1 MADTSVMI
9 PIPQKN
15 NFILKDENIYND
27 TYLTNIEN
35 TLHPPRYNVELNK
48 NFFDPSKSSPPNEF
62 MEKLNKRMDIYN
74 NTYST
79 MSSSPILSAH
89 YFSLFMQSSSEKKN
103 DSLIST

>member
-1 MADTSVMI
+1 MATTSIMI
-9 PIPQKN
+9 PIPQTN
-15 NFILKDENIYND
+15 NFIHKDKNNR
-27 TYLTNIEN
+27 TYLTNLEN
-35 TLHPPRYNVELNK
+35 TPQIPRYNVELNK

-79 MSSSPILSAH
+79 VSSSPILSAH